1 MPRKTKEQKDL
12 EESKK
17 IKKNTTRKSKVKTES
32 KSDLSKKTVAKK
44 ATTKKDST
52 AEKATAKKA
61 ATTKKA
67 VEKKATTKRSSTTK
81 KAATK
86 KATTAKKADTKKVAT
101 KKGSTVKKA
110 SVTKK
115 TTKKT
120 STKKEEALIDKTLAV
135 AEYYDLP
142 YRYNKTVVKILA
154 QTPSTLFVYW
164 EISDNDIEN
173 YKKVYGDNFFEI
185 TRPILIVHNETL
197 GYSFEV
203 DINDFANS
211 WYLRVNNAKCDYK
224 IELGRR
230 PIENN
235 DIFVDNYIHIATSND
250 IVAPNDHILG
260 NISSFIKFRNV
271 KNNNEFTK
279 MLSELKIS
287 KNMSEIYDIYKL
299 IYQDENI
306 SDLTN
311 PSSGSFSSTFK

>member
-120 STKKEEALIDKTLAV
+120 STKKEESLIDKTLAV

-235 DIFVDNYIHIATSND
+235 DIFVDDYIRVATSND

-279 MLSELKIS
+279 MLSELKVS
-287 KNMSEIYDIYKL
+287 KNMKIYDIYKL

>member
-1 MPRKTKEQKDL
+1 MF
-12 EESKK
+12 
-17 IKKNTTRKSKVKTES
+17 I
-32 KSDLSKKTVAKK
+32 
-44 ATTKKDST
+44 
-52 AEKATAKKA
+52 
-61 ATTKKA
+61 
-67 VEKKATTKRSSTTK
+67 
-81 KAATK
+81 
-86 KATTAKKADTKKVAT
+86 
-101 KKGSTVKKA
+101 
-110 SVTKK
+110 
-115 TTKKT
+115 
-120 STKKEEALIDKTLAV
+120 
-135 AEYYDLP
+135 
-142 YRYNKTVVKILA
+142 
-154 QTPSTLFVYW
+154 YW
-164 EISDNDIEN
+164 EISDNDIKN

-211 WYLRVNNAKCDYK
+211 WYLRVDNAKCDYR

-235 DIFVDNYIHIATSND
+235 DIFTDNYIRVATSND

-271 KNNNEFTK
+271 KNNNEFSK

-287 KNMSEIYDIYKL
+287 KNMKIYDIYKL